1 MQGVAGSWTSDPNGP
16 SLSFR
21 YRNSRSKPGF
31 MTSYVWE
38 TRKAVGTG
46 GVTAFFVAIRPFRYA
61 IANTTRSSKHERHPA
76 HTSYL
81 QPQWHHPFGQLRSLS
96 HSVLTVS
103 KGQVSW

>member
-21 YRNSRSKPGF
+21 YRNSQSKPGF

-46 GVTAFFVAIRPFRYA
+46 GVTAF
-61 IANTTRSSKHERHPA
+61 S
-76 HTSYL
+76 
-81 QPQWHHPFGQLRSLS
+81 LRSGRS
-96 HSVLTVS
+96 GTKSLTQHV
-103 KGQVSW
+103 QVSMNDIPHTRRTFNHNGIIRSDNSGACPTAC